1 LKIESVVKSVS
12 QLILSIK
19 KILLFIVGFTLVG
32 YKKIC
37 NYIANEWISTSMS
50 NRSFAIDHNIDEK
63 TVRKILSEDGSEIPI
78 ITLIRICEAKE
89 IKLSDF
95 FKLIEL

>member
-1 LKIESVVKSVS
+1 
-12 QLILSIK
+12 
-19 KILLFIVGFTLVG
+19 
-32 YKKIC
+32 
-37 NYIANEWISTSMS
+37 MS